1 MKKKDMSELSQLKQD
16 IRNLKTT
23 YNNQKNR
30 ASKFKKL
37 YKEEKQKNLEKD
49 IIINN
54 LKQREETNK
63 QTIEEYQR
71 MLFHKK
77 TNK

>member
-30 ASKFKKL
+30 ALKFEKL

-49 IIINN
+49 KIIEE
-54 LKQREETNK
+54 LKQKEETNN

-77 TNK
+77 TNR